1 MYDMNSF
8 PVKGGKNV
16 CCSATFGLYLI
27 MLTISGQLEITA
39 ISRMIF
45 CPEIN
50 MLETLFQNDMDFCHV
65 Q

>member
-27 MLTISGQLEITA
+27 MLTIQLVGND
-39 ISRMIF
+39 RY
-45 CPEIN
+45 
-50 MLETLFQNDMDFCHV
+50 QNKI
-65 Q
+65 